1 MLDHIQDECG
11 VFGIYKNDDTIDI
24 VEETYLALYALQ
36 HRGQVGA
43 GIAVNNNGNMKYL
56 KDFGMIPEA
65 LPEKE
70 LTRLG
75 SGQIA
80 MGHVKYS
87 GGDSVDRANLSPLV
101 MRYIKGQLSLAMNGA
116 LINYAELRAKL
127 NEGAA
132 IFQSNGDIEMIAYMI
147 ARARLKTASIEDAVI
162 MAVQKI
168 VGAFAMVIM
177 SPSKLIGV
185 RDPKGIRPLCYG
197 KIGENYVITSES
209 CVFDSLGGEFIR
221 DVEPGEMLVID
232 NEGVHSYRY
241 AEKKE
246 TALCV
251 FEYIYFARP
260 DSTIDGVCVNMARQH
275 AGRLLAKEHPVEADL
290 VCGVPDCAIEAAIG
304 YSAESGIPLVTGLVK
319 NKYIGRAFNNRKR
332 NEEYLLRIKL
342 NALRANVEGKR
353 VIIIDDSI
361 LRGYTSKHIVELLRK
376 AGAKEVHMRISS
388 PPFKNPCYFLS
399 DTNGRETLIS
409 ARYTTEELCQAIG
422 ADSLGF
428 LSLDGVKEIAKDCKL
443 NVCDACF
450 SGNYCIDIPE
460 NISVMRTDKYAKKI
474 EE

>member
-11 VFGIYKNDDTIDI
+11 VFGIFKNDDIDI

-43 GIAVNNNGNMKYL
+43 GIAVNNNGNMKYI

-70 LTRLG
+70 LSRLG
-75 SGQIA
+75 DGNIA

-87 GGDSVDRANLSPLV
+87 AGDSVDRANLSPLV
-101 MRYIKGQLSLAMNGA
+101 MRYVKGQLSLAMNGA
-116 LINYAELRAKL
+116 IINYTELRNKL

-132 IFQSNGDIEMIAYMI
+132 IFQSNGDIEIIAYMI
-147 ARARLKTASIEDAVI
+147 ARARLNTATIEEAVI
-162 MAVQKI
+162 EAVKEI
-168 VGAFAMVIM
+168 SGAFAMVVM

-185 RDPKGIRPLCYG
+185 RDPMGIRPLCYG
-197 KIGENYVITSES
+197 KIGENYIITSES

-221 DVEPGEMLVID
+221 DLEPGEMLVVD
-232 NEGVHSYRY
+232 SDGVHSYRY
-241 AEKKE
+241 SEKKE
-246 TALCV
+246 TALCI

-260 DSTIDGVCVNMARQH
+260 DSIVDGVCVNMARQMS
-275 AGRLLAKEHPVEADL
+275 GRLLAKEDSVEADL

-319 NKYIGRAFNNRKR
+319 NKYIGRAFNNRKK
-332 NEEYLLRIKL
+332 NEEYLMRIKL

-361 LRGYTSKHIVELLRK
+361 LRGHTSKHIVDLLKK
-376 AGAKEVHMRISS
+376 AGAKEVHMRIAS
-388 PPFKNPCYFLS
+388 PPFKNPCYFS
-399 DTNGRETLIS
+399 TDTNGREKLVS
-409 ARYTTEELCQAIG
+409 ARYTPDELCREIG

-428 LSLDGVKEIAKDCKL
+428 LSIDHLKEIAKDCKL
-443 NVCDACF
+443 DFCDACF
-450 SGNYCIDIPE
+450 SGNYRMAVPE
-460 NISVMRTDKYAKKI
+460 NISTMRTDKYAKKI